1 MSQVVSG
8 GPNQATSNPHPTR
21 HPSRDLQEIG
31 LHIDDLVVA
40 VPFVREEVLQ
50 AIGLKLDETVEEAV
64 GRRQS
69 PVMCVNQS

>member
-8 GPNQATSNPHPTR
+8 GPNQATSNPHRTR
-21 HPSRDLQEIG
+21 NPARDLHEIG

-50 AIGLKLDETVEEAV
+50 AIGLKLDESVEESV
-64 GRRQS
+64 GRR
-69 PVMCVNQS
+69 